1 LKQEFFKGL
10 EELKDNAQR
19 EFYNTGL
26 KEIGFRGG
34 DKSVKAEEIFN
45 KVYTNK
51 GTLLYVNEK
60 NPLVDFMFESFD
72 EEQKKLFRVFVKNF
86 NAIFNKN
93 RNFDS
98 DLVISEDSDILSLD
112 EIETAIAK
120 LRELGVDEDS
130 IKRIYFSNIVPK
142 KDVNHIL

>member
-1 LKQEFFKGL
+1 
-10 EELKDNAQR
+10 
-19 EFYNTGL
+19 
-26 KEIGFRGG
+26 
-34 DKSVKAEEIFN
+34 
-45 KVYTNK
+45 
-51 GTLLYVNEK
+51 
-60 NPLVDFMFESFD
+60 MFESFD